1 MAHRDVGDRL
11 PDPATVSWKV
21 VRDGDPCRRM
31 PTWVVFRPVEGRA
44 EAGAVAGLPVA
55 QDLGQGAFDYLA
67 SRLPATDRIRDV
79 L

>member
-1 MAHRDVGDRL
+1 
-11 PDPATVSWKV
+11 
-21 VRDGDPCRRM
+21 M
-31 PTWVVFRPVEGRA
+31 PTWVVFRPVEWRA

-55 QDLGQGAFDYLA
+55 RDLGLGAFGYLA